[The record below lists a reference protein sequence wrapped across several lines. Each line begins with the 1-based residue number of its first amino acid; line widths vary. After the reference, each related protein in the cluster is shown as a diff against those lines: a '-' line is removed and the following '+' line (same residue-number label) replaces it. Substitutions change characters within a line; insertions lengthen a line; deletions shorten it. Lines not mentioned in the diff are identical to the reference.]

1 MPILMAAKEKRISK
15 SSLFSSDIGID
26 LGTANTLVYVRGRGI
41 VLNEPSV
48 VTVNDKTGQVVAIG
62 KEAKMM
68 LGKTPPHVRV
78 VRPLSHG
85 VISDFEVTEEL
96 LAYLIRKAQ
105 GDRTRLFGPRV
116 VVGVPTGVT
125 NVESR
130 AVRDAALASGAREVY
145 IVEETMAGAIGAKLP
160 VRDPVGTMVLDIGG
174 GTTDIAVIAL
184 GGTVASKSSHVA
196 GDRFNENIIDFVRS
210 EFQLAIGEKT
220 AEDVKIGIGAV
231 LPLSE
236 PLTQAVRGRDLATG
250 LPREVKLTDTHIREA
265 LQPSLDKLMEAMK
278 EVIEATPPELLS
290 DVLER
295 GVTVFGGGALLRGLP
310 EMLSNMLGVPVF
322 VATDP
327 LTAVVRGT
335 GIIVEDPRAWSG
347 IFLHE
352 DAILPQT

>member
-1 MPILMAAKEKRISK
+1 MAKKLTKNSF
-15 SSLFSSDIGID
+15 FSADIGID

-62 KEAKMM
+62 KEAKAM
-68 LGKTPPHVRV
+68 LGKTPPHVRA

-105 GDRTRLFGPRV
+105 GDKTRLFGPRV
-116 VVGVPTGVT
+116 VIGVPTGVT

-130 AVRDAALASGAREVY
+130 AVRDAAMAAGAREVF
-145 IVEETMAGAIGAKLP
+145 ILEEPVAGAIGAKLP
-160 VRDPVGTMVLDIGG
+160 INEPVGTMVLDIGG
-174 GTTDIAVIAL
+174 GTTDIAVISL

-196 GDRFNENIIDFVRS
+196 GDRFNENIIDYVRS

-220 AEDVKIGIGAV
+220 AEEVKIHIGAV
-231 LPLSE
+231 MPLPTGLE
-236 PLTQAVRGRDLATG
+236 RAVRGRDLATG
-250 LPREVKLTDTHIREA
+250 LPREILLTDMHVREA
-265 LQPSLDKLMEAMK
+265 LSGSLDSLMEAMK
-278 EVIEATPPELLS
+278 EVIESTPPELLS

-295 GVTVFGGGALLRGLP
+295 GVVVFGGGAMLRGLP
-310 EMLSNMLGVPVF
+310 ELLSKMLGVPVF

-335 GIIVEDPRAWSG
+335 GLVTEDPRPWTG
-347 IFLHE
+347 MFLYE

>member
-1 MPILMAAKEKRISK
+1 MARRVSK
-15 SSLFSSDIGID
+15 GSFFSTDIGID

-48 VTVNDKTGQVVAIG
+48 VAVNDKTGQVVAIG

-68 LGKTPPHVRV
+68 LGKTPPHVRA

-105 GDRTRLFGPRV
+105 GDKPRIFGPRV
-116 VVGVPTGVT
+116 VIGVPTGVT

-130 AVRDAALASGAREVY
+130 AVRDAALASGAREVF
-145 IVEETMAGAIGAKLP
+145 IVEEPVAGAIGAKLP
-160 VRDPVGTMVLDIGG
+160 IHDAVGTMVLDIGG
-174 GTTDIAVIAL
+174 GTTDISVLSL
-184 GGTVASKSSHVA
+184 GGTVASKSSQVA
-196 GDRFNENIIDFVRS
+196 GDRFNENIIDYVRS

-220 AEDVKIGIGAV
+220 AEEVKIAIGAT
-231 LPLSE
+231 LPLTPVLE
-236 PLTQAVRGRDLATG
+236 KAVRGRDLATG
-250 LPREVKLTDTHIREA
+250 LPREIVLTSSHVRDA
-265 LQPSLDKLMEAMK
+265 LSSSLDKLFEAMK
-278 EVIEATPPELLS
+278 EVIEKTPPELLS

-310 EMLSNMLGVPVF
+310 ELLSKMLGVPVY

-335 GIIVEDPRAWSG
+335 GIITEDPSVWTG
-347 IFLHE
+347 VFIHE
-352 DAILPQT
+352 DAILSQA